1 MPQQPGQPQSGQPEQ
16 PGHFGQQPGQPGQ
29 PGQPQPVPPQPG
41 QYEQQ
46 QWGQQPPGQPFT
58 SDPTA
63 VAVAPGPGPQ
73 PKKSKRGL
81 IITLV
86 AVLVLALGG
95 GATWWAL
102 SRSDSV
108 ASGAATPEDAVT
120 ELLSALDNG
129 DLLGAANTLAP
140 SEASIL
146 ADQLTQSFDEYK
158 RLGLLDQNADPSS
171 FSGFELVAENL
182 TFDSQSAERVNDHV
196 TITKL
201 TGGTLTINADLTK
214 LPLAQEYLDA
224 MLAEAGGAAALTDS
238 ETLDIGSHVQQ
249 TGEPIRIA
257 TVNVDGE
264 WYPSLLY
271 TFADNLLAE
280 AGLSWPQE
288 SIPAHGAD
296 SPTEAVKQLLQ
307 AAFDANFTRVIELLP
322 PDEMAVLHDV
332 GPALV
337 HQLGNLAEG
346 PSGIQVLD
354 VQTEDKQVAG
364 GTLATLTA
372 LSLEIPGQGQL
383 TVTKNGDCYE
393 LTAPQGTQQLCG
405 EELGQ
410 RMAAEAD
417 ESTPP
422 QMLQH
427 IGESLAEHGVGA
439 VVTQVD
445 GQYYVS
451 PLRTLNELGMSLS
464 RGLEP
469 EDLKQILQ
477 GIN

>member
-1 MPQQPGQPQSGQPEQ
+1 
-16 PGHFGQQPGQPGQ
+16 
-29 PGQPQPVPPQPG
+29 
-41 QYEQQ
+41 
-46 QWGQQPPGQPFT
+46 
-58 SDPTA
+58 
-63 VAVAPGPGPQ
+63 
-73 PKKSKRGL
+73 
-81 IITLV
+81 
-86 AVLVLALGG
+86 
-95 GATWWAL
+95 
-102 SRSDSV
+102 
-108 ASGAATPEDAVT
+108 
-120 ELLSALDNG
+120 
-129 DLLGAANTLAP
+129 
-140 SEASIL
+140 
-146 ADQLTQSFDEYK
+146 
-158 RLGLLDQNADPSS
+158 
-171 FSGFELVAENL
+171 
-182 TFDSQSAERVNDHV
+182 
-196 TITKL
+196 
-201 TGGTLTINADLTK
+201 
-214 LPLAQEYLDA
+214 
-224 MLAEAGGAAALTDS
+224 
-238 ETLDIGSHVQQ
+238 
-249 TGEPIRIA
+249 
-257 TVNVDGE
+257 
-264 WYPSLLY
+264 
-271 TFADNLLAE
+271 
-280 AGLSWPQE
+280 
-288 SIPAHGAD
+288 
-296 SPTEAVKQLLQ
+296 
-307 AAFDANFTRVIELLP
+307 
-322 PDEMAVLHDV
+322 MAVLHDV

-464 RGLEP
+464 RGLDQ
-469 EDLKQILQ
+469 EDLKQIMQ